1 MKIHSMTATFGKLE
15 HESLTL
21 EPGLNVISAGNEWGK
36 TTWCA
41 FLTAMFYGLDTRAK
55 STKTALADKE
65 HYAPWSGSPMSGRID
80 LNWQGRDIT
89 LERKSTGRTPM
100 GTFRAYETETGLD
113 IPEITARNCGERL
126 LGVERSVF
134 VRTGFIR
141 FRDLAV
147 TEDEA
152 LRRRLN
158 SLVTTGDENSEAD
171 RLAEELKTLKN
182 RIRHNRTGQLPQ
194 LEGIRDRLE
203 EQRRELSNLE
213 NRQTEI
219 LRKLDDN
226 EDWRRALENHL
237 DALAHAASRE
247 DDRKV
252 SQAEAVMQKAK
263 IRYETWDSRCR
274 TLPDRETARKHLNQI
289 NQLEDQLLH
298 LQRKQNLGELSQR
311 EEAQIREKAREDAQK
326 FEKLRKQGEIPVILG
341 FMLLLSAIPL
351 AWLHWLY
358 ALVAGVAGVGAVLL
372 GLICKHGGKK
382 ERNKLAERYGDPV
395 PAKWEAAAVAEAA
408 LRRENAAREEAMAQL
423 RRRSRELSNLSR
435 QDCEAA
441 LSAWNQREDAL
452 EDARR
457 AEAHY
462 RDLKAMARTAKA
474 PEFHDSLTYSR
485 EETLR
490 LLEECAGER
499 TRLEQLRGQCRG
511 AMEAIGA
518 KAELEGRL
526 NQVNGKIR
534 ELENTYAAL
543 TIAQET
549 LAEARQELQRRFA
562 PGITRRTGQLMSDMT
577 GGRYDRLRIGED
589 LSIWAGAGEEDTLFD
604 TRWRSE
610 GTVDQLFLS
619 LRLAVAEAMLP
630 QAPLI
635 LDDALARFDDTR
647 TASAM
652 EILKDMAQS
661 RQVIL
666 FTCHSREKAM
676 L

>member
-252 SQAEAVMQKAK
+252 SQAEAAMQKAK

-435 QDCEAA
+435 QDCETA

>member
-89 LERKSTGRTPM
+89 IERKTTGRTPM

-141 FRDLAV
+141 FRDLAI

-203 EQRRELSNLE
+203 EQCRELSGLE
-213 NRQTEI
+213 NRQAEI

-237 DALAHAASRE
+237 DALAYAASRE

-311 EEAQIREKAREDAQK
+311 EETQIREKAREDAQK

-423 RRRSRELSNLSR
+423 RRRSREFSNLSR

-511 AMEAIGA
+511 SIEAIGA
-518 KAELEGRL
+518 GAEVEGRL

-562 PGITRRTGQLMSDMT
+562 PGITRRTGQLMSAMT

-589 LSIWAGAGEEDTLFD
+589 LSIWAGAGGEDTLFD

-610 GTVDQLFLS
+610 GTVDQLYLS

-647 TASAM
+647 AASAM

>member
-89 LERKSTGRTPM
+89 IERKTTGRTPM

-203 EQRRELSNLE
+203 EQCRELSGLE
-213 NRQTEI
+213 NRQAEI

-237 DALAHAASRE
+237 DALAYAASRE

-252 SQAEAVMQKAK
+252 SQAEAAMQKAK

-311 EEAQIREKAREDAQK
+311 EETQIREKAREDAQK

-511 AMEAIGA
+511 SIEAIGA
-518 KAELEGRL
+518 GAEVEGRL

-589 LSIWAGAGEEDTLFD
+589 LSIWAGAGGEDTLFD

-610 GTVDQLFLS
+610 GTVDQLYLS

>member
-1 MKIHSMTATFGKLE
+1 MKIHAMTATFGKLE
-15 HESLTL
+15 HETLTL
-21 EPGLNVISAGNEWGK
+21 EPGLNVITAGNEWGK

-41 FLTAMFYGLDTRAK
+41 FLAAMFYGLDTRAK

-89 LERKSTGRTPM
+89 IERKSTGRTPM

-113 IPEITARNCGERL
+113 IPEITAQNCGEML

-141 FRDLAV
+141 FRDMAI

-171 RLAEELKTLKN
+171 RLAEELKALKN
-182 RIRHNRTGQLPQ
+182 RIRHNRTGCLPQ
-194 LEGIRDRLE
+194 LEANRDRLE
-203 EQRRELSNLE
+203 EQCRELSGLE

-219 LRKLDDN
+219 LQKLDDN

-237 DALAHAASRE
+237 DALAYADSRE

-252 SQAEAVMQKAK
+252 SQAEAALQKAK
-263 IRYETWDSRCR
+263 LRYETWDSRCR

-298 LQRKQNLGELSQR
+298 LQHQQNLGELSQR
-311 EEAQIREKAREDAQK
+311 EEAQIREQARKDVQK
-326 FEKLRKQGEIPVILG
+326 FEKLRKQGGIPAILG
-341 FMLLLSAIPL
+341 FVLLLSAVPL
-351 AWLHWLY
+351 AWLYWLY
-358 ALVAGVAGVGAVLL
+358 ALVAGVAGVGAVLI
-372 GLICKHGGKK
+372 GLIRKHGGKK
-382 ERNKLAERYGDPV
+382 AQGKLAERYADPS
-395 PAKWEAAAVAEAA
+395 PAQWEDAAVAEAA
-408 LRRENAAREEAMAQL
+408 LRRENAAREEAMARL
-423 RRRSRELSNLSR
+423 RRQSRELANLSR
-435 QDCEAA
+435 QQCEAA
-441 LSAWNQREDAL
+441 LSTWNQREDAL

-499 TRLEQLRGQCRG
+499 TRLEQFRGQCRG
-511 AMEAIGA
+511 SIEAIGTR
-518 KAELEGRL
+518 AEVEDRL
-526 NQVNGKIR
+526 NQVNSKIR

-543 TIAQET
+543 LIAQET
-549 LAEARQELQRRFA
+549 LSEARQELQRRFA
-562 PGITRRTGQLMSDMT
+562 PGITRRTGQLMAAMT

-589 LSIWAGAGEEDTLFD
+589 LSIWAGTGQEDTLFD

-610 GTVDQLFLS
+610 GTVDQLYLS

-652 EILKDMAQS
+652 DILKDMAQS

-666 FTCHSREKAM
+666 FTCHSREKKM

>member
-15 HESLTL
+15 HETLTL
-21 EPGLNVISAGNEWGK
+21 EPGLNVITAGNEWGK
-36 TTWCA
+36 STWCA
-41 FLTAMFYGLDTRAK
+41 FLGAMFYGLDTRAK

-80 LNWQGRDIT
+80 LNWQGRNIT
-89 LERKSTGRTPM
+89 IERKSTGRTPM
-100 GTFRAYETETGLD
+100 GAFRAYETETGLD
-113 IPEITARNCGERL
+113 IPEITAQNCGERL

-141 FRDLAV
+141 FRELAM

-158 SLVTTGDENSEAD
+158 SLVTTGAENSEAD

-203 EQRRELSNLE
+203 EKRREFSGLE
-213 NRQTEI
+213 NRQEEI
-219 LRKLDDN
+219 LRKQDDN

-237 DALAHAASRE
+237 DALAYAASRE

-252 SQAEAVMQKAK
+252 SQAEAALRDAK
-263 IRYETWDSRCR
+263 IRYEACDSRCR
-274 TLPDRETARKHLNQI
+274 TLPDQETARNHLNKI
-289 NQLEDQLLH
+289 NELQDQLLR
-298 LQRKQNLGELSQR
+298 LQQKQYLQELPEQ
-311 EEAQIREKAREDAQK
+311 EEAQIREKAREDVQK
-326 FEKLRKQGEIPVILG
+326 FKKLGKRGMIPMILG
-341 FMLLLSAIPL
+341 FILLLSAVPL
-351 AWLHWLY
+351 VWLRWLY
-358 ALVAGVAGVGAVLL
+358 AMIAGGAGIAAVLF
-372 GLICKHGGKK
+372 GLIRKHGGKK
-382 ERNKLAERYGDPV
+382 ERGKQAERYGDLS
-395 PAKWEAAAVAEAA
+395 PAQWEEAAVAEAT
-408 LRRENAAREEAMAQL
+408 LRRETEAREEAMARL
-423 RRRSRELSNLSR
+423 RWQTREMGNLSR
-435 QDCEAA
+435 QDCERA
-441 LSAWNQREDAL
+441 LSAWNDRADAREDL
-452 EDARR
+452 RR
-457 AEAHY
+457 AENHY
-462 RDLKAMARTAKA
+462 RDLKAMARTAKS
-474 PEFHDSLTYSR
+474 PEFHDSLEYSR
-485 EETLR
+485 QETQV
-490 LLEECAGER
+490 LLGECAEER

-534 ELENTYAAL
+534 ELEKTYAAL
-543 TIAQET
+543 TVAQET

-562 PGITRRTGQLMSDMT
+562 PGITRRTGQLMSAMT

-589 LSIWAGAGEEDTLFD
+589 LSIWAGTGEEDTLFD

-610 GTVDQLFLS
+610 GTADQLYLS

-635 LDDALARFDDTR
+635 LDDALVRFDDTR
-647 TASAM
+647 AAAAM
-652 EILKDMAQS
+652 DILKDMARN

>member
-435 QDCEAA
+435 QDCETA